1 MCSVII
7 TPHINAVSSLE
18 ELRRLREWL
27 RRRFG
32 HYAKGEESGNDG
44 GDTEFHGGEFFP
56 GSFGRESQQ

>member
-18 ELRRLREWL
+18 ELRRSREGL

-44 GDTEFHGGEFFP
+44 GDTEFHGGEFF
-56 GSFGRESQQ
+56 SW